1 MHDSIALLVTIW
13 LFALVAALAA
23 RAVLSRDLLDRALAI
38 DLLSI
43 AGVAVLGVIA
53 AQKERPGFLDAAF
66 VLALLSYGQTV
77 ALAHFILERRS
88 RGR

>member
-13 LFALVAALAA
+13 LFVLVAALAA
-23 RAVLSRDLLDRALAI
+23 RVVLSRDLIDRALAI

-43 AGVAVLGVIA
+43 AGLAVLGVLA
-53 AQKERPGFLDAAF
+53 ARQQRPGFLDAAF
-66 VLALLSYGQTV
+66 VLALLAYGQTV

-88 RGR
+88 QRK